1 MATMT
6 ALRFLAAR
14 GHKEAQGFLSALDY
28 PYAKPLP
35 GKRGTKGA

>member
-14 GHKEAQGFLSALDY
+14 GHKEAQGFLAALDY